1 MILKDSKNTYK
12 KGLKGIGVFGGLQ
25 AYRILLSVITAKVS
39 AIFLGP
45 AGSGIYGLLTSV
57 LTTTETL
64 VGCGLGTSAVKD
76 IAKAKN
82 DENGENVAKI
92 YCTVRFLVW
101 ITGTIGSVLI
111 FIFAEKLSFLILSS
125 DNYAI
130 WLRILSV
137 SVLLNQLTTGQGVLL
152 TGYQKYKLITK
163 NGLLAGLCG
172 AIITVICYS
181 LWNIKGIVP
190 VILLSALS
198 KYIISTIY
206 VKKIKLPRCII
217 NTGDIVKIGKPIF
230 ILGISIGISSAFT
243 SLSGF
248 GIRTVISNMSD
259 IATVGLFTSSF
270 ALVNTYFGLVF
281 TSLQGDYYPRLSEV
295 GENHN
300 EYKKVML
307 DEIEL
312 LILLVVPLVALLIVF
327 AKIVLIVFYSSK
339 FVDANILI
347 GWSAFS
353 MLVRV
358 PGWAMSTGLISKGCT
373 SLYLKNQLSF
383 IVYQFA
389 FNVLGFL
396 LGGLTGIGITY
407 TISEL
412 IYFVQNYWIQNRN
425 FGVTLSYQ
433 LVKLLLVSFGSI
445 LTLCLIV
452 TLLPAI
458 YHYTLG
464 SVICLAV
471 IIYSLR
477 ELNSRIA
484 IIDFIKSK
492 LQKTGG
498 H

>member
-1 MILKDSKNTYK
+1 MYK
-12 KGLKGIGVFGGLQ
+12 
-25 AYRILLSVITAKVS
+25 ILLSVITAKVS

-45 AGSGIYGLLTSV
+45 SGSGIYGLLTSI

-64 VGCGLGTSAVKD
+64 VGCGIGTSAVKD

-82 DENGENVAKI
+82 DENGESIAGI
-92 YCTVRFLVW
+92 YYTLCCLVW
-101 ITGTIGSVLI
+101 LTGIIGTVLI
-111 FIFAEKLSFLILSS
+111 LIFADKLSLLVFS
-125 DNYAI
+125 DDKYAI

-137 SVLLNQLTTGQGVLL
+137 SILINQLTTGQGALL
-152 TGYQKYKLITK
+152 LGYQKYKLITK
-163 NGLLAGLCG
+163 NGLITGLVC
-172 AIITVICYS
+172 AIITVLCYS
-181 LWNIKGIVP
+181 IWDISGIVP
-190 VILLSALS
+190 VILLTALS
-198 KYIISTIY
+198 RYIIGTIY
-206 VKKIKLPRCII
+206 VKKIRIPKCKIRVVDVIR
-217 NTGDIVKIGKPIF
+217 IGKPIF

-248 GIRTVISNMSD
+248 GIRAVISNLSD

-295 GENHN
+295 GENN
-300 EYKKVML
+300 VEYKRIMM

-312 LILLVVPLVALLIVF
+312 LILLIGPLVALLIVF
-327 AKIVLIVFYSSK
+327 AKFVLIVFYSSK
-339 FVDANILI
+339 YVDANILI
-347 GWSAFS
+347 GWTAFA

-358 PGWAMSTGLISKGCT
+358 PAWAMSTGLISKGYT
-373 SLYLKNQLSF
+373 SLYLKNQLTF

-396 LGGLTGIGITY
+396 LGDLTGIGITY

-425 FGVTLSYQ
+425 FGVKLSNR
-433 LVKLLLVSFGSI
+433 LTKMLIVSFVVV
-445 LTLCLIV
+445 LVLCLII
-452 TLLPAI
+452 TLLPKI
-458 YHYTLG
+458 YQWTLG
-464 SVICLAV
+464 SVICLVV

-477 ELNSRIA
+477 ELNKKIA

-492 LQKTGG
+492 LQKTGN

>member
-1 MILKDSKNTYK
+1 MEDSAKTYK

-25 AYRILLSVITAKVS
+25 IYRILLSVITAKVS

-45 AGSGIYGLLTSV
+45 TGSGIYGLLTSV
-57 LTTTETL
+57 LTTTESL
-64 VGCGLGTSAVKD
+64 IGCGLGTSAVKD

-82 DENGENVAKI
+82 DENGENIAEI
-92 YCTVRFLVW
+92 YNTLRCLVW
-101 ITGTIGSVLI
+101 ITGFTGTALI
-111 FIFAEKLSFLILSS
+111 FIFAERLSLLVFSN

-137 SVLLNQLTTGQGVLL
+137 SILINQLTTGQGALL
-152 TGYQKYKLITK
+152 LGYQKYKLITQ
-163 NGLLAGLCG
+163 NGLIAGLCG
-172 AIITVICYS
+172 AIITVFCYS
-181 LWNIKGIVP
+181 IWDIQGIIP
-190 VILLSALS
+190 VILITALS

-206 VKKIKLPRCII
+206 VNKIKIPKCKI
-217 NTGDIVKIGKPIF
+217 NVRDIVKIGKPIF
-230 ILGISIGISSAFT
+230 VLGISIGISSALT

-281 TSLQGDYYPRLSEV
+281 SSIQGDYYPRLSEV
-295 GENHN
+295 SENN
-300 EYKKVML
+300 TEYKKIMM

-312 LILLVVPLVALLIVF
+312 LILLMLPLVALLIIF

-339 FVDANILI
+339 YVDANVLI

-358 PGWAMSTGLISKGCT
+358 PAWAMSTGLISKGCT
-373 SLYLKNQLSF
+373 SLYLRNQLTF

-412 IYFVQNYWIQNRN
+412 IYFAQNYWIQNRN
-425 FGVTLSYQ
+425 FGVILSNR
-433 LVKLLLVSFGSI
+433 LIKLLLASFIVLII
-445 LTLCLIV
+445 LCIIV
-452 TLLPAI
+452 TLLPNI
-458 YHYTLG
+458 YRYTLG
-464 SVICLAV
+464 SAICLAV
-471 IIYSLR
+471 VIYSLR

-492 LQKTGG
+492 LKTQ
-498 H
+498 